1 MELATLYC
9 MISQQLWHVRRQRNV
24 AFLQSVSPASQRML
38 GVHCHRTFVGIWLW
52 DTVGAPLLTLPGKC
66 ETLFSPF
73 NNLSPLS
80 QPHSVLAV
88 LWAHSAAPVFCI
100 RVLTA
105 FSEGSLSPL
114 PVTSTWFSCVPQLC
128 WSRSSSTNHMIL
140 DSFTAV
146 LTTLQSSCE
155 THCSCC
161 FTPLCLQKATAGS
174 YDAGAALQAP
184 EITALL
190 LYAFSNNTT

>member
-1 MELATLYC
+1 M
-9 MISQQLWHVRRQRNV
+9 
-24 AFLQSVSPASQRML
+24 
-38 GVHCHRTFVGIWLW
+38 FVDIWLW
-52 DTVGAPLLTLPGKC
+52 DTVGAPLLTLLVKC

-73 NNLSPLS
+73 YNLSPLS
-80 QPHSVLAV
+80 QPHR
-88 LWAHSAAPVFCI
+88 AHSAASLSNFCI
-100 RVLTA
+100 CVLTA
-105 FSEGSLSPL
+105 FSEGSPSPL